1 MGEHLT
7 LTASD
12 GFELGAYRAAP
23 TGTPIGGVVVIQ
35 EIFGV
40 NEHIRAVA
48 DRYAAH
54 GYLAIAPA
62 LFDRVERGV
71 ELGYDADGM
80 TQGIELARVK
90 TDPVAVMLDL
100 RAAAAAVASAGKV
113 GVVGYCWGGLLTARC
128 AIECGDVF
136 AAASSYYGGG
146 TPTLKDHT
154 PVVPMV
160 MHYGEL
166 DHALP
171 LEDVRALAAAWPQ
184 VTVHVYD
191 GAQHGF
197 NCDQRAS
204 WDAVSAALAEE
215 RTLAFFAERLGA

>member
-23 TGTPIGGVVVIQ
+23 AGTARGGVVVIQ

-40 NEHIRAVA
+40 NEHIRAVV
-48 DRYAAH
+48 DRYAAQ

-80 TQGIELARVK
+80 TRGIELARVK
-90 TDPVAVMLDL
+90 TDPVTVMADL

-146 TPTLKDHT
+146 TPSLQDRT

-171 LEDVRALAAAWPQ
+171 LEDVRALAAAWPH

-204 WDAVSAALAEE
+204 WDAASAALAEE

>member
-12 GFELGAYRAAP
+12 GFELGAYRATP
-23 TGTPIGGVVVIQ
+23 TGTTIGGVVVIQ

-40 NEHIRAVA
+40 NEHIRAVV

-80 TQGIELARVK
+80 TQGIDLARVK

-100 RAAAAAVASAGKV
+100 RAAASAVASAGKV

-204 WDAVSAALAEE
+204 WDAASAALAEE
-215 RTLAFFAERLGA
+215 RTLAFFGEQLGA